1 MKGTRIRGFNPKSW
15 GKQTLDS
22 IIKEQ
27 SKLLVEYAEKRV
39 QEIGRKIASYPM
51 GNFMDDTGNLL
62 DSLCWG
68 VLYGNEI
75 IASGFYREQR
85 ASRPSYLH
93 ERGPFVTFDT
103 LQDPRTGRRVSA
115 ANRRD
120 PIKEAKRER
129 DWQTMDAMEKVEGR
143 KLALDYIAKAAGRG
157 KAGKWEV
164 FFAILAPYWGYWEK
178 GFTMKGQY
186 SETFQQFQVMTIF
199 YDEIKAD
206 LKPAKTTLSVS
217 VPKYASMSLKRQAKK
232 NL

>member
-93 ERGPFVTFDT
+93 KRGPFPFVPFDT
-103 LQDPRTGRRVSA
+103 LRVLA

-129 DWQTMDAMEKVEGR
+129 VWQTMYAAEKVEGR

-157 KAGKWEV
+157 KAGKWKV

-178 GFTMKGQY
+178 GFTMKGKH

-199 YDEIKAD
+199 YDEVKAD

-217 VPKYASMSLKRQAKK
+217 VPKYATMSLKRQAKK